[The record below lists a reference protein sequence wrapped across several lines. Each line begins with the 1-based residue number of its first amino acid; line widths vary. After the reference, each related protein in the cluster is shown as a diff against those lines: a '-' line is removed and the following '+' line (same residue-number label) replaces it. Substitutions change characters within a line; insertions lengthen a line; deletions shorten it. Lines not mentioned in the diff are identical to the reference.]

1 MEKTNLKEMQ
11 IFMETHAGQF
21 AEASEAI
28 GGGYDYDRDGLINH
42 IKHGNELFYSKDM
55 KIQANNKRFNHD
67 NVEAYMDDIIAYLN
81 YTIRNNEERTDS
93 ILKDGI
99 NTSSSQAVV
108 VSWPCLDK
116 AFELIDKNV
125 DESGILKNIK
135 NSKDYLKSALIDK
148 SDKQARSSTVGKII
162 DGSTINSVIHLAY
175 ELVQSGASCSEK
187 VKEIASYYED
197 KQLRVTFIDKDY
209 FHGNVFIMVLQAF
222 HIIALMY
229 FYNSKSWSPKV
240 CKTFER
246 HYERCL
252 ANFLFKYLKKNN
264 EDCSTYDFLNALNA
278 GMFLTM
284 PTDRAKKDYKFD
296 NKPIK
301 FLFLSNILG
310 DDAKSIAVERHKSNG
325 DYDEM
330 KDYDF
335 QLSKEA
341 FRLSVIRN
349 LFEAVINP
357 MHNTK
362 SQTIEKTIDV
372 LYCIYV
378 LALDLKRESGSIS
391 GSTPN
396 RDRYTCIDA
405 CFHTIKNI
413 NEDQSIVK
421 ASRLFVS
428 GIQKKLA
435 NLDVYSLDNISYDI
449 NSLKQYILE
458 TIQKNHFYDNF
469 MANHSNDAKET
480 AIACMEQLYKTGFSD
495 EDFENMKQEAK
506 KRCMN
511 NKQKEGNCNGIFIK

>member
-28 GGGYDYDRDGLINH
+28 GGGYDYDRDGLVNH
-42 IKHGNELFYSKDM
+42 IKHGNMLLFSKDM
-55 KIQANNKRFNHD
+55 KIQANNKRFSQD
-67 NVEAYMDDIIAYLN
+67 NVEAYMDDTIAYLD
-81 YTIRNNEERTDS
+81 YTIRSNEDRTDS

-108 VSWPCLDK
+108 LSWDCLDK
-116 AFELIDKNV
+116 AFELFDENV
-125 DESGILKNIK
+125 DESGILNNIK

-148 SDKQARSSTVGKII
+148 SDKHARSTTVGKVI
-162 DGSTINSVIHLAY
+162 DGSTINSVIRSAY
-175 ELVQSGASCSEK
+175 ELVQSGTPCSKK
-187 VKEIASYYED
+187 VKDVAKYYKDEP
-197 KQLRVTFIDKDY
+197 LRVTFIDKGY
-209 FHGNVFIMVLQAF
+209 FHGNTFIMVLQAF

-229 FYNSKSWSPKV
+229 FYNSKSWSSKV

-252 ANFLFKYLKKNN
+252 ANFLFKYLKKNS

-296 NKPIK
+296 NNPIK
-301 FLFLSNILG
+301 FLLLSNILG

-330 KDYDF
+330 KDSDF
-335 QLSKEA
+335 QLTKEA
-341 FRLSVIRN
+341 FKLSVIKN
-349 LFEAVINP
+349 LFEAVVNP

-372 LYCIYV
+372 LYRIYV
-378 LALDLKRESGSIS
+378 LALDLKKETCSIS
-391 GSTPN
+391 GSTSD
-396 RDRYTCIDA
+396 RDRYTCVDA

-413 NEDQSIVK
+413 NDNQRIVDT
-421 ASRLFVS
+421 SRIIVS

-435 NLDVYSLDNISYDI
+435 NLDVYSLDNISYEID
-449 NSLKQYILE
+449 SLKQYILE

-469 MANHSNDAKET
+469 MANRSNDAKEA
-480 AIACMEQLYKTGFSD
+480 AIAHMLQLYKTGSSD
-495 EDFENMKQEAK
+495 KEIADLFHEAK
-506 KRCMN
+506 MRYEQQMN
-511 NKQKEGNCNGIFIK
+511 Q